1 MNNVT
6 FAGVNLLSI
15 YRTNI
20 PLFAGVITNVM
31 KLLDQG
37 IIRPI
42 EPIKIMGYAQ
52 IEEAFRLMQTGKHIG
67 KMVLRAGDDDIVPVS
82 TYRSK
87 HMKLPIVRKS

>member
-1 MNNVT
+1 MSPFANNVT

-20 PLFAGVITNVM
+20 PLFTRIMTNVM
-31 KLLDQG
+31 KLLADG

-42 EPIKIMGYAQ
+42 EPIKVMQFSQ

-67 KMVLRAGDDDIVPVS
+67 KLVLKAGDEDVVPVG
-82 TYRSK
+82 TPKLVSK
-87 HMKLPIVRKS
+87 L